1 MLVVILLVAAGCRGE
16 QAVGMDRVRLQLRGA
31 PQAQF
36 AGYYAAKEKGFYRE
50 EQLDV
55 VLMAGGPDAAP
66 EGVVAAAGAEFGLG
80 WLPDLLVARERGAP
94 LANIAQIF
102 QYSGM
107 RELAR
112 RDSGIATA
120 ADLRGRRVAVW
131 VDGSEYPLLAT
142 LAKHGIDPRRDLT
155 LVPQPAD
162 MRLFIERRVDAAA
175 AMTYRGYKEV
185 LDAGI
190 RPEGLLVIDFNREGT
205 ALLEDGLFVLE
216 PWLRQGAN
224 REIAVRFLRAS
235 LRGWQYCRDN
245 APECVDIILRHS
257 PALNREEQIWMM
269 AEVNK
274 LIWGPPAPSVP
285 LGRMQPEAFQRT
297 ARILQRF
304 GALQK
309 PADLAAYTSAIWEK
323 ATSR

>member
-1 MLVVILLVAAGCRGE
+1 ME
-16 QAVGMDRVRLQLRGA
+16 RVRLQLRGA
-31 PQAQF
+31 AQAQF

-55 VLMAGGPDAAP
+55 VLVAGGPDAGP
-66 EGVVAAAGAEFGLG
+66 EEVVAAAGAEFGLG
-80 WLPDLLVARERGAP
+80 WLPDLLVARDRGAA

-107 RELAR
+107 RELAHR
-112 RDSGIATA
+112 ASGITTA

-131 VDGSEYPLLAT
+131 VGGGEYPLLAT
-142 LAKHGIDPRRDLT
+142 LAKYGIDPRRDLT
-155 LVPQPAD
+155 LVAQPAD
-162 MRLFIERRVDAAA
+162 MRLLIARRVDAAA
-175 AMTYRGYKEV
+175 AMTYSGYKEV
-185 LDAGI
+185 LDAGV
-190 RPEGLLVIDFNREGT
+190 RPEDLVVIDFNREGT
-205 ALLEDGLFVLE
+205 ALLEDGLFARE

-245 APECVDIILRHS
+245 APECVEIVLRHS
-257 PALNREEQIWMM
+257 PSLDREEQTWMM

-274 LIWGPPAPSVP
+274 LIWGPPAPPAP

-297 ARILQRF
+297 AQILRRL

-309 PADLAAYTSAIWEK
+309 PADPGAYTSVIWER